1 MKKRS
6 KIIFTKKALSFILEA
21 LGKEIDN
28 KGFIIDSKT
37 KKFVLDPDDEKIKAS
52 KLIAISKNDGFIT
65 NIFQIN
71 HEKI

>member
-1 MKKRS
+1 MAKTKVL
-6 KIIFTKKALSFILEA
+6 FTKKSLPFILEA

-37 KKFVLDPDDEKIKAS
+37 KKFVLDPDEEKVKAS